1 MVPIRHEPF
10 REVFADVARAAMRV
24 QGALHAALEP
34 RLPEDFSA
42 RSFARLLKLDKSLGW
57 NVHRMTFATDPA
69 TVLSALPG
77 KRGQRTLRDGLV
89 SAGCT
94 PASIE
99 AVDEALDG
107 LLATIESRRISSREL
122 KAMAAGGLDSE
133 AQRREMSRRQKA
145 AYEANAAL
153 RGSAIV
159 ERVASYIVAPSAE
172 TGRVDLVAVSL
183 IGGIVKL
190 RPCGPIPAY
199 IPTQTFE
206 PGAPP
211 SARGG
216 PLGDDPRCPFLVPEA
231 SSPDLADSELVQAF
245 ATPPRTDSV
254 FLADANEQ
262 RKTPLILAFG
272 ESIRGAGTARRAA
285 NDATVNLVKP
295 ILGATQRLTFDIL
308 YHRGLPAVEPSPAC
322 FMHIAPREVQ
332 LEFSE
337 LARLPVVLEAGWAK
351 STAIRGNA
359 PVHEAYQTLLAR
371 GAAEV
376 GSEVADFRVY
386 RVTIDHP
393 PAPSAVRVRWNLP

>member
-1 MVPIRHEPF
+1 
-10 REVFADVARAAMRV
+10 MRV

-99 AVDEALDG
+99 AVDEALGG

-159 ERVASYIVAPSAE
+159 ERVACYLVAPSA
-172 TGRVDLVAVSL
+172 TAPGRIDLVALSL

-190 RPCGPIPAY
+190 RPCGPLPAY
-199 IPTQTFE
+199 IPTQT
-206 PGAPP
+206 ADADAAP

-216 PLGDDPRCPFLVPEA
+216 PIGDHPSCPFLVRAA
-231 SSPDLADSELVQAF
+231 SSADLQDSELVQAF
-245 ATPPRTDSV
+245 ATPPRRDSV
-254 FLADANEQ
+254 FLADAAEH
-262 RKTPLILAFG
+262 RKSPLILGFG
-272 ESIRGAGTARRAA
+272 ESIRGIGSARRTPGDTTA
-285 NDATVNLVKP
+285 NLVKP
-295 ILGATQRLTFDIL
+295 ILGPTARLVYDVL
-308 YHRGLPAVEPSPAC
+308 LHRALPAVEPAAAC

-351 STAIRGNA
+351 STAIRGNT

-371 GAAEV
+371 GAAAV
-376 GSEVADFRVY
+376 GTDVPDYRVY